1 MHSLDEF
8 IRQLYQPSVF
18 KVESWCQLVKSED
31 GDGLVVFA
39 EKMPPTT
46 ICRDRQSENVSFVT
60 FGSSRFMG
68 IILKLSPWVEGR
80 PMWRVCLGDSGDLVI
95 DCHNARF
102 ALDVVKAAADWVG
115 V

>member
-8 IRQLYQPSVF
+8 IRQLYQPSLL
-18 KVESWCQLVKSED
+18 KVESWCQLVKSDD

-39 EKMPPTT
+39 QNTRTT
-46 ICRDRQSENVSFVT
+46 AICRDSESENVSLVT

-68 IILKLSPWVEGR
+68 SILKLSPWVEGR
-80 PMWRVCLGDSGDLVI
+80 PLWRVCLGDSGDLTF
-95 DCHNARF
+95 DCHNAHF

-115 V
+115 A